1 MPDDRLR
8 RGQPDRSKINM
19 NEDYE
24 VQYWTKELG
33 CTRQELD
40 ALVKR
45 VGVSAEAV
53 KKALKAR

>member
-1 MPDDRLR
+1 MADNTAN

-33 CTRQELD
+33 VTRDVLQKAID
-40 ALVKR
+40 A
-45 VGVSAEAV
+45 VGNSSTEVR
-53 KKALKAR
+53 KYLG